1 MSSLLKLFYSSCSKW
16 MLPAT
21 EGVGT
26 DRLSVGK
33 VQRRHQLVTFT
44 NFSFYRSMSSVWHTK
59 CGLLKSYLFYDVC
72 GIMWRLNVMLKAVF
86 VHQIQNLLNLSLES
100 RKRKVH
106 NKSGMRSCFQM
117 SSFYFRC
124 AGTSGPVPGPE
135 RHAHCAEGC
144 GERPAPLAPSCGSAG
159 SVQSPLGAGAR
170 WVYLFLYK
178 SRDRGPKS

>member
-100 RKRKVH
+100 RKRKVY

-117 SSFYFRC
+117 SSFFQVRRNFRTC
-124 AGTSGPVPGPE
+124 TWARTQCTPCGGVWRGTCS
-135 RHAHCAEGC
+135 
-144 GERPAPLAPSCGSAG
+144 SCPIMWVSWLSSAT
-159 SVQSPLGAGAR
+159 
-170 WVYLFLYK
+170 
-178 SRDRGPKS
+178 SRCWS